1 LALWSTSWFTS
12 STKHGGG
19 EPSIAFNDFA
29 EAFMKNPG
37 TPKGNISR
45 PRILFL
51 AAFALLVLAIVV
63 PPFVNINRF
72 RHSIVQSISA
82 GLNRPIYANAVE
94 LTLFPRPAFVL
105 HHLTVAEWPEYGA
118 EPVITAETVTAS
130 LRASTLWHRRVEI
143 ASLHFDAPSVN
154 LARDSNGEWN
164 FESLISNSPIL
175 RLSGSSSSASSSTS
189 PPPFPYVEATDARIN
204 FKRGA
209 EKLPFS
215 LEGAQLA
222 FWKESGNEWHVRIKA
237 RPVRTDLPPGDAG
250 QILGEASV
258 KTAGVLMDSP
268 VRVNLEWRRGQL
280 GEISRLLHG
289 EDSGWRGTVDWT
301 ANVQGTL
308 ARARLTSDVQV
319 EEFRRAEFIP
329 SSEIDLSAHCT
340 GRYVHSDWR
349 MDQLDCDAP
358 LDGGHLLVKSMA
370 VDSDSSANAG
380 DSVGP
385 KPSQSDS
392 AGLITV
398 ALQQVSAGF
407 FLDLLRHVHPG
418 VAADTTASGEV
429 NGNAKC
435 EWRGFDTLRACSG
448 ELHTTAL
455 TLHLPHV
462 EHSLHLSP
470 LLISNLDG
478 AAGSGKAV
486 ASPASAVTV
495 RRNNPVSVKEPVA
508 GTWDLETV
516 HASLGG
522 ASSAT
527 MSGTLTSSGL
537 TLHMDGPADL
547 RDLSQLARAMN
558 SPVLSS
564 GIHSIRGTAQM
575 AVTLRS
581 NWLPQSNPSALVEAV
596 PNNAT
601 NLSAQPV
608 SWFAPS
614 QWNGT
619 VQIHNA
625 TVQLNSF
632 PGTIQITGGQVNL
645 TDTAVEWNGLT
656 GTYARIPFD
665 GTIRWETSCPASQP
679 VCARTFTLHTTNL
692 NVDRLQGVLRRTIAG
707 AGLLEKLN
715 PWAAGAPELP
725 EITGTFK
732 ADILSAGKLSLKNA
746 FLQLH
751 LQGHRADL
759 VAISG
764 SVFGGALSGLPDDAS
779 KGGSNGDATPEG
791 GSSNPGGPPGAMQS
805 GAGSAQWG
813 IGAPNYALRLALA
826 NIQPNLVAA
835 IWHEKWGRG
844 TATAEIRLKTDG
856 WSTGDLA
863 QNASGNFAI
872 DWRGGTL
879 AASLPSAASSNESED
894 STGAV
899 NVAQGVTRF
908 QRLRAVGHILD
919 QKLTLEFGQLVLANE
934 TGSRQAITPGIQS
947 LSGTVTFARVLDLQL
962 QPAGVSITGPLDTPV
977 MKAKFI
983 KPVGNTGVTDSE
995 NP

>member
-1 LALWSTSWFTS
+1 
-12 STKHGGG
+12 
-19 EPSIAFNDFA
+19 
-29 EAFMKNPG
+29 MKNPG
-37 TPKGNISR
+37 TPAGNISR
-45 PRILFL
+45 PRIFFL
-51 AAFALLVLAIVV
+51 AVFALLVLAIVV

-72 RHSIVQSISA
+72 RHSIVQSISV
-82 GLNRPIYANAVE
+82 GLDRPVYANSVE

-143 ASLHFDAPSVN
+143 ASLHFDTPSVN

-164 FESLISNSPIL
+164 FESLITNSPVL
-175 RLSGSSSSASSSTS
+175 RMAGNSASGASSSTS

-222 FWKESGNEWHVRIKA
+222 FWNESGNEWHVRIKA

-258 KTAGVLMDSP
+258 KTTGVLMDSP
-268 VRVNLEWRRGQL
+268 IRASLEWRRGQL

-308 ARARLTSDVQV
+308 AKARLTSDVQV

-329 SSEIDLSAHCT
+329 PSEIDLSAHCT
-340 GRYVHSDWR
+340 GQYVHADRR

-358 LDGGHLLVKSMA
+358 LGGGHLLVKSVTGESNSPSNPSEPVA
-370 VDSDSSANAG
+370 TEPAKSDGAG
-380 DSVGP
+380 F
-385 KPSQSDS
+385 
-392 AGLITV
+392 ITV
-398 ALQQVSAGF
+398 TLQQVSAGF
-407 FLDLLRHVHPG
+407 FLDLLRHVHLG

-435 EWRGFDTLRACSG
+435 EWLGFDALRACSG
-448 ELHTTAL
+448 ELRTTPL
-455 TLHLPHV
+455 TLHLSHV
-462 EHSLHLSP
+462 EHAVHLSP
-470 LLISNLDG
+470 LVISNLDG
-478 AAGSGKAV
+478 AVGPAKA
-486 ASPASAVTV
+486 PASRGSATTLH
-495 RRNNPVSVKEPVA
+495 RNNSTSVKEAVP
-508 GTWDLETV
+508 GTWNLAVV

-527 MSGTLTSSGL
+527 LAGTLTSSGL

-547 RDLSQLARAMN
+547 RDLSQMARAMN
-558 SPVLSS
+558 SPVLSG

-575 AVTLRS
+575 ALTLRS
-581 NWLPQSNPSALVEAV
+581 NWLPQSNPTVLVEPV
-596 PNNAT
+596 SSNAT

-608 SWFAPS
+608 PWFVSS
-614 QWNGT
+614 QWEGT

-625 TVQLNSF
+625 TVQLRSF
-632 PGTIQITGGQVNL
+632 PGAIQIAGGQVNL

-656 GTYARIPFD
+656 GAYAHIPFD
-665 GTIRWETSCPASQP
+665 GSIRWETSCPASRP
-679 VCARTFTLHTTNL
+679 PCARTFTLHAANL

-707 AGLLEKLN
+707 SALLEQLN
-715 PWAAGAPELP
+715 PWAAGAPQLP

-732 ADILSAGKLSLKNA
+732 ADMLSAGKLSLKNTSM
-746 FLQLH
+746 QLH

-764 SVFGGALSGLPDDAS
+764 NVFGGTLSGLPDDANEGVS
-779 KGGSNGDATPEG
+779 KGKAASEALPASTIDPVA
-791 GSSNPGGPPGAMQS
+791 AMQA

-813 IGAPNYALRLALA
+813 DGAPIYTLRVALE

-844 TATAEIRLKTDG
+844 TATVEIRLKTHG

-879 AASLPSAASSNESED
+879 AALMPSPASATAIED
-894 STGAV
+894 SAGAG
-899 NVAQGVTRF
+899 NAMPGVTRF
-908 QRLRAVGHILD
+908 QRLRALGHFGN
-919 QKLTLEFGQLVLANE
+919 QKLMLDFGQLVLANQ
-934 TGSRQAITPGIQS
+934 TTRRQASPSATQS
-947 LSGTVTFARVLDLQL
+947 ISGTVTFSRVLDLRM
-962 QPAGVSITGPLDTPV
+962 QPSGVSITGPLDTPV
-977 MKAKFI
+977 MKARSSKAAGSAG
-983 KPVGNTGVTDSE
+983 VANTK